1 MSKKTKY
8 LTEEDLKKFDT
19 FIQESLNKYF
29 YVDTWDKL
37 TSNTGKDSYDIIS
50 YKSTIPDLVI
60 YNKTFN
66 KSKCF
71 LHSNKNTK
79 FIKFPRI
86 QFLLRPKKIK
96 NYNPSNTYGIEKK
109 KEKDISE
116 EAKTLEPFEFKS
128 IPKEIEDKYNNINNN
143 NENVKKNNIT
153 ENKNQL
159 FDELKDFMK
168 SDKDNDND
176 NENKVKIIKEN
187 ENQIN
192 QVNQISQS
200 NQYSEEQRKQ
210 EDKKKENDK
219 HKDNNKKNKDNN
231 KNRKY
236 SNNRNYPKNKFES
249 PLNINNMNN
258 MNNINNFINFN
269 NMNNF
274 NNFNNVNNNI
284 NNKNVNIN
292 PNMNMN
298 MNNFSYNNNNFL
310 DIQNRK
316 MMQYIQFQ
324 NYMKALGMHNLNNN
338 NQINKFNQ
346 MPNNGN
352 NHIKKND
359 NINNNN
365 NNINNYQIND
375 KNINNNNPNNNQI
388 NDKNNN
394 IINTVNPNNEN
405 NLNSIQYFQNNNLS
419 ERQDIEKIMS
429 DIDYFFK
436 KNENKRG
443 WKVVDKN
450 NIIVNKFNNEQL
462 FFFLNTINNRDGDKN
477 FFITDLDDDIL
488 FNPLDIYEH
497 LKEKYEK

>member
-96 NYNPSNTYGIEKK
+96 NYNPSNTYGIEEK
-109 KEKDISE
+109 KENDISE
-116 EAKTLEPFEFKS
+116 EEKTLEPFEFKS

-143 NENVKKNNIT
+143 NENIKKNNIT
-153 ENKNQL
+153 ENNNQL

-168 SDKDNDND
+168 SDKDND

-200 NQYSEEQRKQ
+200 DQYSEEQRKQ

-258 MNNINNFINFN
+258 MNNMNSMNNFINFN

-274 NNFNNVNNNI
+274 NNFNNVNNI

-324 NYMKALGMHNLNNN
+324 NYMKALGMYNLNNS

-352 NHIKKND
+352 NHIKKNE
-359 NINNNN
+359 NINNN

-394 IINTVNPNNEN
+394 IINTVNPNNDN